1 MSDGTIKVP
10 TWALPLLIGVLTVA
24 TSYGVLTA
32 NTAHANDERERIEAV
47 ADAAVKKAQANGQA
61 IAVTDQKVQAV
72 IDSLARQEKI
82 AEKTATQLQMML
94 EQMLKNAN

>member
-1 MSDGTIKVP
+1 MSDGTLKVP

-24 TSYGVLTA
+24 TSWGVLTA
-32 NTAHANDERERIEAV
+32 NTAHASDERERIEAV

-82 AEKTATQLQMML
+82 QEKSAQQLQMLLEKML
-94 EQMLKNAN
+94 NAN

>member
-1 MSDGTIKVP
+1 MSDGTIRVP
-10 TWALPLLIGVLTVA
+10 TWALPLCIGVLTVA

-32 NTAHANDERERIEAV
+32 NTAHAEDHRAKIEAV
-47 ADAAVKKAQANGQA
+47 AQEAVKKAQANGQA

-72 IDSLARQEKI
+72 IDSLVRQEKI